1 MLDHCPC
8 NCKTVK
14 CTGTTSDL
22 VQDQKTSGSGISQ
35 NIRNLCHFHHKGTL
49 TACQIIRCTNTSKD
63 SVNNS
68 DVCFFSRDKASDLC
82 HQYDQGSLSHI
93 CRLTCHIW
101 TCDNGYPFF
110 MVVQICIICNKHI
123 VLNHLLY
130 NRMTAI
136 LDVNHTCCVCFRT
149 YKMISFRYQGKR
161 SKHI

>member
-1 MLDHCPC
+1 MFDYRPR
-8 NCKTVK
+8 NGKSIESTR
-14 CTGTTSDL
+14 TTSNL
-22 VQDQKTSGSGISQ
+22 IKDQKASCSCISQ

-49 TACQIIRCTNTSKD
+49 TACQIIRCTHTCKD

-68 DVCFFSRDKASDLC
+68 DICFFSRDKASDLC

-136 LDVNHTCCVCFRT
+136 LDVNHTCCVCFWT
-149 YKMISFRYQGKR
+149 HKMISFCNQCKR